1 MLIPIGRNELRAR
14 GTQAASHRHH
24 LEKTVEPFEVVR
36 VARVERELVGHCR
49 RGDRKVKRAATSRLA
64 LRTANGGVDAPVGA
78 GEVPV
83 QRERL
88 EGRLRSLEPV
98 LAPSTFG
105 GIVAPLDR
113 VREDVTH
120 S

>member
-1 MLIPIGRNELRAR
+1 MLIGIGRNQVRAR
-14 GTQAASHRHH
+14 GRQAASRRHH
-24 LEKTVEPFEVVR
+24 LEKTVKPFEVVR

-49 RGDRKVKRAATSRLA
+49 RGDRKVKHAATSRLA

-78 GEVPV
+78 GDVPV

-113 VREDVTH
+113 VREDVTP